1 MLSVASRL
9 KPIIE
14 RQKNELDAEKISAEE
29 TIKSTK
35 WYKALT
41 FIQIIVAVIVGLIQ
55 LNNFRRFLKS
65 SHII

>member
-1 MLSVASRL
+1 M
-9 KPIIE
+9 E
-14 RQKNELDAEKISAEE
+14 RQKNELDAEKASAEE